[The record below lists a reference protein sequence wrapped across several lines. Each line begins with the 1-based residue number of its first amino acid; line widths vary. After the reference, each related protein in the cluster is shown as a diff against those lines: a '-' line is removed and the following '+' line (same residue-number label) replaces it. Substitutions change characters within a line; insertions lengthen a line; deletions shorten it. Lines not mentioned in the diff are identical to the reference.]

1 MHFIQ
6 IFSPASVG
14 LFFAKKFI
22 LILCESL
29 KLHLHHLLNPP
40 SKAKTKSGSYQ

>member
-1 MHFIQ
+1 MTYIQ

-29 KLHLHHLLNPP
+29 KLHLHHLINHP
-40 SKAKTKSGSYQ
+40 SKPKTNSKL